1 MRETSALCTFVFRV
15 LLSDSSKAPSRPTGW
30 PRSSSLSEE
39 EEDEEE
45 ERSLI
50 GKELIRQGL
59 GGLAC
64 LPVIVV
70 CSLSISAPG
79 NYWLVLIGK
88 PLISCSLA
96 LFN

>member
-1 MRETSALCTFVFRV
+1 MTEAEGRGR
-15 LLSDSSKAPSRPTGW
+15 
-30 PRSSSLSEE
+30 
-39 EEDEEE
+39 E

-50 GKELIRQGL
+50 LKELIRRGL

-64 LPVIVV
+64 LPVIVL

-88 PLISCSLA
+88 LLISCSLA